1 MIDPDTRWIQRYSNF
16 ESAFLLLS
24 DALQVENPS
33 ILERA
38 GLIQFFEMAFELS
51 WKIMKDYE
59 QSEGIDARTPR
70 DAIKK
75 AFQIELI
82 KEGHVWLD
90 ALDDRNL
97 TAHTYK
103 EDVAQTVERRVRER
117 YYPIIAALYKT
128 LTEKKEALEQETSE
142 S

>member
-1 MIDPDTRWIQRYSNF
+1 
-16 ESAFLLLS
+16 
-24 DALQVENPS
+24 
-33 ILERA
+33 
-38 GLIQFFEMAFELS
+38 
-51 WKIMKDYE
+51 MKDYE
-59 QSEGIDARTPR
+59 QSEGVDAKTPR
-70 DAIKK
+70 DVLKK

-97 TAHTYK
+97 MAHTYK

-117 YYPIIAALYKT
+117 YYPLIAALYKT
-128 LTEKKEALEQETSE
+128 LTEKKAAVEKEASE